1 MDSTLASTAD
11 ITIPPGFDSAESS
24 SNDSSN
30 DTSSDDD
37 TFFQPLRLT
46 PVTPYTTAK
55 RPLLERNQ
63 GRQRPAKSR
72 SLEVA
77 STSVS
82 ERVDEKE
89 NRIAEHMEKTN
100 EILSFLVKHMKK
112 AETNIEELIEWKQ
125 SSESTC
131 SSSSNTPVRR
141 RKRIPVEVP
150 LEVRVSLIYLN
161 CVIM

>member
-11 ITIPPGFDSAESS
+11 ITIPPGFDSAE
-24 SNDSSN
+24 NSSN
-30 DTSSDDD
+30 DTISDDD

-46 PVTPYTTAK
+46 PVTPYTTSK

-63 GRQRPAKSR
+63 DRQQLHPAKSR
-72 SLEVA
+72 SLGVA
-77 STSVS
+77 STCVS

-112 AETNIEELIEWKQ
+112 AEAKIEELIEWKQ

-131 SSSSNTPVRR
+131 SSSPNTPVRR

-150 LEVRVSLIYLN
+150 LEVRVSY
-161 CVIM
+161 IM